1 MNDLYEIFSVKN
13 KNVLITG
20 AANGNG
26 RALAEAFA
34 KAGSN
39 IFLIDIDGDNLKNLV
54 EEITSLEDTNVQ
66 FETLDLGN
74 AQELS
79 NFLELENDFD
89 VVINNAGITLGNH
102 LFDYEDQDWDLTY
115 RVNLYAPY
123 KIIQEVSKK
132 MSKKGSGSIINITSL
147 AAELGFPDNPAYVA
161 FKGALK
167 QLSKAA
173 AMDLSASGVR
183 VNSIGPGYFKTNM
196 TANSWKN
203 KALREER
210 SNRIMLS
217 RWGESS
223 DLIGI
228 SIFLASDASS
238 YITGQDFYIDGGW
251 LSKGL

>member
-1 MNDLYEIFSVKN
+1 VNELYEIFSVKN

-39 IFLIDIDGDNLKNLV
+39 IFLIDIDDGNLRNLV
-54 EEITSLEDTNVQ
+54 EEIKSLENTSVQ

-89 VVINNAGITLGNH
+89 VVINNAGVTRGNH

-115 RVNLYAPY
+115 RVNLFAPY

-132 MSKKGSGSIINITSL
+132 MSKKGYGSIINITSL

-173 AMDLSASGVR
+173 AMDLSSSGVR

-196 TANSWKN
+196 TVKSWKN

-210 SNRIMLS
+210 SDRIMLS

-238 YITGQDFYIDGGW
+238 YVTGQDFYIDGGW
-251 LSKGL
+251 LAKGL